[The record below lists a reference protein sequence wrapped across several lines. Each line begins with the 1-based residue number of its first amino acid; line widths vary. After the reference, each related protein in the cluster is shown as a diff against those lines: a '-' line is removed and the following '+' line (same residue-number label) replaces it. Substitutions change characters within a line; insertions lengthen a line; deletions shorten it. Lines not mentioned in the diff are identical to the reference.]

1 MIVNFEEL
9 IAFVRKLVADCYQ
22 CDSYFSYFEFF
33 VNSVQSDNHSTV
45 VISSAKSLQL
55 QTLRAVLVIC
65 FRINALYYCFSRKS
79 YHPRRLRFRLK
90 FYHKFSAMLILFVT
104 TVESTNIVE
113 TRLIRDHDAAKA
125 AQVIRN
131 HKMDRRSSTN
141 QGSYDGAG

>member
-1 MIVNFEEL
+1 
-9 IAFVRKLVADCYQ
+9 
-22 CDSYFSYFEFF
+22 
-33 VNSVQSDNHSTV
+33 
-45 VISSAKSLQL
+45 
-55 QTLRAVLVIC
+55 
-65 FRINALYYCFSRKS
+65 
-79 YHPRRLRFRLK
+79 
-90 FYHKFSAMLILFVT
+90 MLILFVT